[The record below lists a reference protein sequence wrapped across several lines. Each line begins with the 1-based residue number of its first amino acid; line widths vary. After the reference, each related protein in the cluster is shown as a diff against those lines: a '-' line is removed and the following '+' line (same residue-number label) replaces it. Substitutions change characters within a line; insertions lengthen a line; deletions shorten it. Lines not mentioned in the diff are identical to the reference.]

1 MVFFE
6 TKGLRVFV
14 YREAIDMR
22 YGFERLHSICVHQMK
37 ALMNQGHVYVFF
49 GKNRRRLKLL
59 CYDGTGLVLI
69 AKRMERGRFMSLTE
83 LLDRSEITQSE
94 LRLLMHGS
102 VIKRPVVDRSLSVK
116 VMPHWEGVALP
127 TGAQFNQPDAF
138 QTPQRFD

>member
-14 YREAIDMR
+14 YQEAIDMR

-37 ALMNQGHVYVFF
+37 AFMNQGHVYVFF

-59 CYDGTGLVLI
+59 CYDGTGLVLV

-102 VIKRPVVDRSLSVK
+102 VIKKPVVNRSLSVK

-127 TGAQFNQPDAF
+127 TGSQSNQGHAL
-138 QTPQRFD
+138 QTR

>member
-1 MVFFE
+1 MFFE

-22 YGFERLHSICVHQMK
+22 CGFERLHSICVHQMK

-69 AKRMERGRFMSLTE
+69 AKRIERGRFMSLDE

-102 VIKRPVVDRSLSVK
+102 VIKKPVVDRSLSCPK
-116 VMPHWEGVALP
+116 VMSHWEGVALP
-127 TGAQFNQPDAF
+127 TGSQSNQEYAL
-138 QTPQRFD
+138 QTR